1 MRSRA
6 KDGAKETA
14 MPEQFDKN
22 MLHQY
27 LTFKLGEEMFAIDVS
42 QVREVLD
49 VTTITKVPRA
59 PAFMR
64 GVINVRGSVVP
75 VVDLRLKFDLSGTE
89 QTLDTR
95 IVVMEIALNGELTII
110 GTLADAVHNVM
121 DIEPANI
128 EPAPKVGAR
137 WNTEFIRGIGKH
149 NDQFIII
156 LNVDRI
162 FLAEEL
168 ALVQQPDDARS
179 KAAA

>member
-1 MRSRA
+1 MSENIA
-6 KDGAKETA
+6 KT
-14 MPEQFDKN
+14 

-42 QVREVLD
+42 QVREILD

-75 VVDLRLKFDLSGTE
+75 VVDLRMKFEMDKTE
-89 QTLDTR
+89 QTVDTR
-95 IVVMEIALNGELTII
+95 IVVMEIDLDGELSII

-121 DIEPANI
+121 DIESGGI
-128 EPAPKVGAR
+128 EPPPKVGAK
-137 WNTEFIRGIGKH
+137 WNTEFIKGIGKH
-149 NDQFIII
+149 NDDFIII

-162 FLAEEL
+162 FSAEEL
-168 ALVQQPDDARS
+168 AMVQQVEGAKDQE
-179 KAAA
+179 AA